1 LNSALQKTKEQNDEI
16 LNLKLEINQL
26 QDTIKQE
33 KNKYSKISLENVD
46 IQSKVR
52 FLEKEIARINV
63 QKEKST
69 SLPPVVPPVV
79 VSDQPDS
86 ESDS

>member
-1 LNSALQKTKEQNDEI
+1 MNSALQKTKEQNDEI